1 MQQKELETARRKIED
16 LTKQI
21 NNSTTSQPAAAG
33 PPLKQNSNIGQKGSK
48 AIFSEAKESEIDEE
62 IGDHK
67 SSHKSQKGAVTIRNV
82 EITLRDKGN

>member
-1 MQQKELETARRKIED
+1 
-16 LTKQI
+16 
-21 NNSTTSQPAAAG
+21 
-33 PPLKQNSNIGQKGSK
+33 LKQNSNIGQKGSK

-82 EITLRDKGN
+82 EITLKDKGN